1 MDSQLW
7 QISLNI
13 RKCAS
18 LTCCR
23 KPPSF
28 PTSYLI
34 LSQLLQHVTEHP
46 YLGVVIDSKMS
57 FSSHI
62 DHITLK
68 ATRMLNFIKRNLFNC
83 LSVDTLSRNG
93 IMGYYRGA
101 VAKPESRALT

>member
-1 MDSQLW
+1 MADVF
-7 QISLNI
+7 LNI

-23 KPPSF
+23 RPPSF
-28 PTSYLI
+28 PTSYSI

-46 YLGVVIDSKMS
+46 YLGVVIDFKMS

-68 ATRMLNFIKRNLFNC
+68 ATRMLNFIKCNLCKCN
-83 LSVDTLSRNG
+83 
-93 IMGYYRGA
+93 
-101 VAKPESRALT
+101 KESNVWHILA